1 MASAEYLINNTKY
14 YTILSLD
21 KVFDSWE
28 SPKFTLV
35 LPDTMGKVPFAK
47 VASFMQMKIN
57 AKLPP
62 GAQIQVYG
70 GTVGA
75 YSVVQS
81 VQGVSYP
88 NFQTSTGITPT
99 AEFVPGGQTQIVYNG
114 PPSPNYGSDFNLIS
128 FEQTNTFSNVMPLV
142 FYRVTF
148 QNTTP
153 PEFGIREI
161 PIDVTF
167 NGAILASD

>member
-1 MASAEYLINNTKY
+1 MSAEYLINNTRY
-14 YTILSLD
+14 YTVLTLD
-21 KVFDSWE
+21 KLFDSWE

-35 LPDTMGKVPFAK
+35 LPENKQKTPLTK

-57 AKLPP
+57 SKLPP

-70 GTVGA
+70 GAIGS
-75 YSVVQS
+75 YSVVQA

-88 NFQTSTGITPT
+88 NFQTTTGITPT

-114 PPSPNYGSDFNLIS
+114 PPSPNYGSNFNLIS
-128 FEQTNTFSNVMPLV
+128 FEQTNTFSNAMPLV

-153 PEFGIREI
+153 PEFGIKEI

-167 NGAILASD
+167 TGAILASD